1 MAKVALNPYKGF
13 GLTLAIVGG
22 ALTLYTYILQ
32 GLGPITAFWFGLL
45 VVGVSI
51 LLTRE
56 EPVARREI
64 SSLIESSLASI
75 SILLEAL
82 NIRSRAV
89 FKPEKDGVIYIY
101 IGETDSG
108 NTTGGGGGVFRTGR
122 GIGIALRSPFNGVI
136 LETVNPVEEEGGTP
150 TDVEGVLDSVAVDLL
165 EMAESVECLK
175 EPDKIVCRFLE
186 AYAPTPGR
194 VRESIGSVYAILTA
208 TAAAA
213 VLRRPVSI
221 LFERFDG
228 RSIVVGVGIQ

>member
-1 MAKVALNPYKGF
+1 MVEKALTPYRGF

-45 VVGVSI
+45 IVGVSI

-56 EPVARREI
+56 EPAARREI
-64 SSLIESSLASI
+64 SSLIENSLASL

-89 FKPEKDGVIYIY
+89 FKPENDGKVYIY
-101 IGETDSG
+101 IGETGGG
-108 NTTGGGGGVFRTGR
+108 NAAEGGGGLFRTGR
-122 GIGIALRSPFNGVI
+122 GLGIALRSPFTGVV
-136 LETVNPVEEEGGTP
+136 LETVSPVEEEGGT
-150 TDVEGVLDSVAVDLL
+150 TTEVEGVLDSVAVDLL

-228 RSIVVGVGIQ
+228 RSIVVGVGIE